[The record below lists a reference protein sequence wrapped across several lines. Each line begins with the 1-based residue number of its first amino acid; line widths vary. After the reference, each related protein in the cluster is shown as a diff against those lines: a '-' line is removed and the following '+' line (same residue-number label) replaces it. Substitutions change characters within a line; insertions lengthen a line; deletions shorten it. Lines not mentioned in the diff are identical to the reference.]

1 MTHIC
6 KFTEETKS
14 YLVRY
19 YEILEEMIRAM
30 GDAQLTDSLS
40 HNFIV
45 QMIPHHMAAVE
56 MSKNLLCYNPCA
68 PLRSIAESIIAM
80 QEQGMEEMTEA
91 LKSCCKQRSSPQ
103 DLCLYEH
110 RYRQITHCMFG
121 EMRNACS
128 DNNISANFM
137 REMIPHHQGAI
148 YMSENALRYCVCP
161 QLQPILENI
170 LVSQRQEV
178 REMNRLLGC

>member
-6 KFTEETKS
+6 KFEEDTKN
-14 YLVRY
+14 YLTRF
-19 YEILEEMIRAM
+19 YEILEEMIKKMEEAE
-30 GDAQLTDSLS
+30 LTDSLS

-56 MSKNLLCYNPCA
+56 MSKNLLNYNPCR
-68 PLRSIAESIIAM
+68 PLRAMAEDIIAM
-80 QEQGMEEMTEA
+80 QEQGIREMTAA
-91 LKSCCKQRSSPQ
+91 LEPCCKLINSNQ
-103 DLCLYEH
+103 DLCLYQH
-110 RYRQITHCMFG
+110 RFKQITRNMFT
-121 EMRNACS
+121 EMNNACS

-148 YMSENALRYCVCP
+148 YMSENALRFCVCP
-161 QLQPILENI
+161 RLQPILENI
-170 LVSQRQEV
+170 IVSQRREV

>member
-6 KFTEETKS
+6 KFEEDTKN
-14 YLVRY
+14 YLTRF
-19 YEILEEMIRAM
+19 YEILEEMIKNMEGAE
-30 GDAQLTDSLS
+30 LTDSLS

-45 QMIPHHMAAVE
+45 QMIPHHMAAIE
-56 MSKNLLCYNPCA
+56 MSKNVLKYDPCA
-68 PLRSIAESIIAM
+68 PLRSIAKDIITM
-80 QEQGMEEMTEA
+80 QEQSIQEMTEA
-91 LKSCCKQRSSPQ
+91 LRPCGKLIDSSQ
-103 DLCLYEH
+103 DLCLYQ
-110 RYRQITHCMFG
+110 RRFRQITHNMFT
-121 EMRNACS
+121 EMNNACS

-148 YMSENALRYCVCP
+148 YMSENALRYRICP

-170 LVSQRQEV
+170 ITSQRQEV

>member
-6 KFTEETKS
+6 KFTEETKR

-56 MSKNLLCYNPCA
+56 MSKNLLLYNPCA
-68 PLRSIAESIIAM
+68 PLRAIAENIIAM
-80 QEQGMEEMTEA
+80 QEQGMQEMTAA
-91 LKSCCKQRSSPQ
+91 LKPCHRLLSSSQ

-110 RYRQITHCMFG
+110 RYRQITHDMFK
-121 EMRNACS
+121 EMNNACS

-148 YMSENALRYCVCP
+148 RMSENALRYCVCP

-170 LVSQRQEV
+170 ILSQRQEV

>member
-6 KFTEETKS
+6 QFEESTKN
-14 YLVRY
+14 YLTCFY
-19 YEILEEMIRAM
+19 DILEEMIKSMENAE
-30 GDAQLTDSLS
+30 LTDSLS

-56 MSKNLLCYNPCA
+56 MSKNLLKYNPCC
-68 PLRSIAESIIAM
+68 PLRAIAENIITM
-80 QEQGMEEMTEA
+80 QERGIQEMTDA
-91 LKSCCKQRSSPQ
+91 LPACCGLDNSSQ
-103 DLCLYEH
+103 ELRLYQH
-110 RYRQITHCMFG
+110 RFRQITRDMFE
-121 EMRNACS
+121 EMNSACS

-148 YMSENALRYCVCP
+148 YMSENALRYRICP

-170 LVSQRQEV
+170 IVTQRQGV
-178 REMNRLLGC
+178 QEMKRLLSC